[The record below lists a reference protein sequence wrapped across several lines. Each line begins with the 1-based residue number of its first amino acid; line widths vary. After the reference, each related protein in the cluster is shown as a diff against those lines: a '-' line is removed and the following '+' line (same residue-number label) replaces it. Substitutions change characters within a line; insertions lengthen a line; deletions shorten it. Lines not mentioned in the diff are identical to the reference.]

1 MILKISPII
10 FQWLTAHLKVC
21 CSSSHFYACFCCSFP
36 VSFYYDMMR
45 WKRFT
50 PTPPPTWTCLG
61 VCHALRCLFWVK
73 LCNSCIS
80 FLSAAVT
87 KHHAQGHLQKEGFIW
102 TSGSEVV
109 RGHLYHIGEV
119 WQQADRVT
127 GTAES
132 PTSSNSNR
140 KQRER
145 EWVNW
150 EWYVAFKLRAC
161 LQWHT
166 FSSKAT
172 PP

>member
-1 MILKISPII
+1 MLAYADG
-10 FQWLTAHLKVC
+10 FQF
-21 CSSSHFYACFCCSFP
+21 HFI
-36 VSFYYDMMR
+36 R

-50 PTPPPTWTCLG
+50 PIPPPPWTCLG
-61 VCHALRCLFWVK
+61 LCHAIRCLFGVK
-73 LCNSCIS
+73 LCNLYIS

-102 TSGSEVV
+102 ASGSEMV
-109 RGHLYHIGEV
+109 RSHLYHIREV

-132 PTSSNSNR
+132 PTSSDSNR
-140 KQRER
+140 KQR

-150 EWYVAFKLRAC
+150 EWCVAFKLRAY

-166 FSSKAT
+166 LSSKAT
-172 PP
+172 LILHKQWEQLSQDQYWNTWA